1 MAPAFKEVTLEEL
14 EALAVEPAKKKSKA
28 LTVLDKAPPAYPG
41 QDKRLGLI
49 REQVGART
57 ITKYDPGLALQICEL
72 ISEGFT
78 LSEICAD
85 REHFP
90 HKATFNRWCV
100 NNPDLRKAYLGAREI
115 SAFALE
121 DQALNMAR
129 EIVEDP
135 GSSQRVR
142 AFDIAMNQLRW
153 SAAKRNPREYGE
165 KSQTNVV
172 VPIQINTGLDLG
184 QGGAQ
189 AGTPGDENIY
199 TVSAKVEVPVVE
211 IIEPQPDDKG
221 LVPRRP
227 VGHPKGPT
235 KPRPKGG

>member
-1 MAPAFKEVTLEEL
+1 MPLKPKT
-14 EALAVEPAKKKSKA
+14 PS
-28 LTVLDKAPPAYPG
+28 DKAPPAYPS

-49 REQVGART
+49 RETVGSRQL
-57 ITKYDPGLALQICEL
+57 TKYVPDLALQVCEL

-78 LSEICAD
+78 LTEICED

-100 NNPDLRKAYLGAREI
+100 NNPDLRKAYLAAREM

-121 DQALNMAR
+121 DQALNLAR
-129 EIVEDP
+129 EIVDDP

-153 SAAKRNPREYGE
+153 SASKRNPREYGE
-165 KSQTNVV
+165 RSQTNIV

-184 QGGAQ
+184 QGG
-189 AGTPGDENIY
+189 GGPSDENIY
-199 TVSAKVEVPVVE
+199 NIKAGVKVPTPDLLDPQPGDKGVLPRNPIGHPLGKKNRPKAEGPIIDADFTEVPN
-211 IIEPQPDDKG
+211 D
-221 LVPRRP
+221 
-227 VGHPKGPT
+227 
-235 KPRPKGG
+235 